1 MHHLLLTLHILAFT
15 VWVGGMFF
23 AHMALRPAAQ
33 ATLEPAQRLPLFSKV
48 FDGFFPWV
56 WVAVLLLVG
65 TGYWLIFRMG
75 SFANVGLNIH
85 VMALIGDV
93 MAVIFMFIYFSPY
106 PKLRAAVSSGDLPE
120 AGKQLARIRHMIAV
134 NLALGL
140 ATIVVAVAGRLIL

>member
-23 AHMALRPAAQ
+23 AHVALRPAAQ

-93 MAVIFMFIYFSPY
+93 MAVIFMFIFFSPY

>member
-93 MAVIFMFIYFSPY
+93 MAVIFMFIFFSPY

>member
-33 ATLEPAQRLPLFSKV
+33 AILEPAQRLPLFSKV

>member
-33 ATLEPAQRLPLFSKV
+33 SMLEPAQRLPLFSKV

-56 WVAVLLLVG
+56 WVAVLLLPG

-134 NLALGL
+134 NLSLGL
-140 ATIVVAVAGRLIL
+140 ATIVVAVAGRLL